1 MHKFIT
7 AAYSALFIGVFVT
20 PAALTIGQIKPG
32 YALEAYNSHTGDV
45 HVMDTGLSYPDC
57 VDAVDD
63 RRAVWGTAIEWSCT
77 YYR

>member
-1 MHKFIT
+1 MLKAGLTFTMIGST
-7 AAYSALFIGVFVT
+7 AILAMLALG
-20 PAALTIGQIKPG
+20 ASRPG

-45 HVMDTGLSYPDC
+45 HVMDTGLSYSDC

-63 RRAVWGTAIEWSCT
+63 RRAVWGTAIVWSCE